1 MKTVSIK
8 TRIPENHRLVVE
20 VPPDIPAGPA
30 EVVVTALA
38 AEEPGRAWTLGDL
51 LASGLVGMWSERT
64 DISDSVKF
72 ARSLREAAERRGRAG
87 D

>member
-8 TRIPENHRLVVE
+8 TTIPADHRLVVE
-20 VPPDIPAGPA
+20 VPPEIPSGPA

-38 AEEPGRAWTLGDL
+38 PGEAGGVWTLGDL
-51 LASGLVGMWSERT
+51 LASGLVGLWGDRR
-64 DISDSVKF
+64 DIEDSMEF
-72 ARSLREAAERRGRAG
+72 ARVLRKAAEGRGRAG

>member
-8 TRIPENHRLVVE
+8 TTIPPDHRLVVD
-20 VPPDIPAGPA
+20 VPPEIPAGPA

-38 AEEPGRAWTLGDL
+38 PAVAGRVWTLGDL
-51 LASGLVGMWSERT
+51 LGSGLVGLWSDRK
-64 DISDSVKF
+64 DIEDSVEF
-72 ARSLREAAERRGRAG
+72 ARALRRAAERRRRAG

>member
-8 TRIPENHRLVVE
+8 TTIPADHRLAVDL
-20 VPPDIPAGPA
+20 PPEIPAGPA

-38 AEEPGRAWTLGDL
+38 PGEAGRAWTLGDL
-51 LASGLVGMWSERT
+51 LGSGLVGLWSDRK
-64 DISDSVKF
+64 DIQDSVEF
-72 ARSLREAAERRGRAG
+72 ARALRQAAERRRRAA